1 MSSADR
7 AASVASPAALLVL
20 NPSGQRTRVP
30 ITAVPFL
37 VGRNSDNNLVLRDNR
52 VSRSHFR
59 ILSENGGYAIEDLN
73 SRHGTWV
80 NGERVARRQLRNSDR
95 IDFGV
100 RESYQLTFTVEPGEI
115 NRILDKLTTSRPGS
129 EGNHLEKLRSLVEV
143 ARALQNSLSTQEV
156 LTAVVDAA
164 LAMTGCERGFLML
177 RKPPELEVVV
187 ARDRQGRPL
196 EADELRVPT
205 SVIQRALNSRR
216 DLLSMSFDPLAAQ
229 GATPARSIMALEL
242 RSAVCLPLVRVQSGL
257 SDETRMSTA
266 AESTVGLLYLDSR
279 VTAADLSPGSRELLQ
294 TLAMEASTI
303 LENARLLED
312 QRAKERIES
321 ELRVARSIQQDLLP
335 VALPSEGWFRAAG
348 SSLPATQVGGD
359 YFDVRRLSPD
369 LWAAVV
375 ADVSGKG
382 VSSALL
388 AGFLQGAFLMAAAQS
403 SDIEG
408 TLSRLNAFLLDRTR
422 GEKYATVFYC
432 TLDSSGRL
440 SYANAGHC
448 APYLVSLEGRLRKL
462 HTTGMPVGMLEE
474 AVAQKVEA
482 QLAPGDKLVI
492 YSDGLTETENATGEF
507 FDSERLRVFIR
518 DHAREGAAA
527 LHESLLAAVDRFSE
541 GGVIRD
547 DVTLLVLEY
556 APGPDQL
563 SVVSSQLSANA
574 EEPATDN

>member
-1 MSSADR
+1 
-7 AASVASPAALLVL
+7 
-20 NPSGQRTRVP
+20 
-30 ITAVPFL
+30 
-37 VGRNSDNNLVLRDNR
+37 
-52 VSRSHFR
+52 
-59 ILSENGGYAIEDLN
+59 
-73 SRHGTWV
+73 
-80 NGERVARRQLRNSDR
+80 
-95 IDFGV
+95 
-100 RESYQLTFTVEPGEI
+100 
-115 NRILDKLTTSRPGS
+115 
-129 EGNHLEKLRSLVEV
+129 
-143 ARALQNSLSTQEV
+143 
-156 LTAVVDAA
+156 
-164 LAMTGCERGFLML
+164 ML

-187 ARDRQGRPL
+187 ARDSQGKPL

-279 VTAADLSPGSRELLQ
+279 AAAADLSPGNRELLQ

-303 LENARLLED
+303 LENARLLEG
-312 QRAKERIES
+312 QRVKERIES
-321 ELRVARSIQQDLLP
+321 ELRVARDIQQNLLP

-369 LWAAVV
+369 VWAAVV

-388 AGFLQGAFLMAAAQS
+388 AGFLQGAFLMAAAHS
-403 SDIEG
+403 SDIER

-482 QLAPGDKLVI
+482 QLAHGDKLVI

-507 FDSERLRVFIR
+507 FDSDRLRVFIR

-527 LHESLLAAVDRFSE
+527 LHESLLACVDRFSE

-556 APGPDQL
+556 APGT
-563 SVVSSQLSANA
+563 S
-574 EEPATDN
+574 TDG

>member
-1 MSSADR
+1 VSSAE
-7 AASVASPAALLVL
+7 SVVSVPSPAALLVL

-30 ITAVPFL
+30 IAAVPFL

-59 ILSENGGYAIEDLN
+59 ILSEDGGYVIEDLN

-80 NGERVARRQLRNSDR
+80 NGERVARRPLRNSDR

-100 RESYQLTFTVEPGEI
+100 RESYQLTFTVETGEI
-115 NRILDKLTTSRPGS
+115 HRILDKLTTSRPGS

-187 ARDRQGRPL
+187 ARDRQGKPL

-229 GATPARSIMALEL
+229 GATPAHSILALEL
-242 RSAVCLPLVRVQSGL
+242 RSVVCLPLVRVQSGL

-279 VTAADLSPGSRELLQ
+279 AAAADLSPGSRELLQ

-303 LENARLLED
+303 LENARLLEE
-312 QRAKERIES
+312 QRVKERIES
-321 ELRVARSIQQDLLP
+321 ELRVAREIQQDLLP

-359 YFDVRRLSPD
+359 YFDVRRFSPD

-507 FDSERLRVFIR
+507 FDSERLRILIR
-518 DHAREGAAA
+518 DHAREGAAT

-556 APGPDQL
+556 ALGDGTTK
-563 SVVSSQLSANA
+563 VV
-574 EEPATDN
+574 P